1 MFGLSFVFSSDRL
14 PFWLLAS
21 VCVCLVFLRFCASF
35 WSYFVFVLYSPTTN
49 CPFDFWLSICIFCLC
64 LSLVFSNDKLPFW
77 LLTRLFLAQIW
88 QHSGWS
94 FAHGNIPLVLVFVS
108 LNFCFSVCIWTCIFV
123 LTIADSALLTWLFQS
138 RIHSRGPVSCRKYS
152 TFHCSQP
159 PFLLWSLFSSLFLFF
174 CVLFYGTLRSC
185 LVITHLMFCQTKRC
199 YSLHFSKLLHVFVKA
214 VPHICMNCYMH
225 LSK

>member
-1 MFGLSFVFSSDRL
+1 M
-14 PFWLLAS
+14 
-21 VCVCLVFLRFCASF
+21 LVLII
-35 WSYFVFVLYSPTTN
+35 L
-49 CPFDFWLSICIFCLC
+49 CLC
-64 LSLVFSNDKLPFW
+64 IVFANDKLPFW
-77 LLTRLFLAQIW
+77 FLTFYLYFLSLSLSCILQRQIALFDFWHGFFSPRSGNTVGGRLPTETFHLSLSLFLSKFLFSW
-88 QHSGWS
+88 
-94 FAHGNIPLVLVFVS
+94 LS
-108 LNFCFSVCIWTCIFV
+108 LCIWACIFV

-214 VPHICMNCYMH
+214 VPHICINCH
-225 LSK
+225 IHAFVEVVICIFAVT